1 MENAS
6 NIKSIPKTSRNK
18 QTKTLLMTHLD
29 LPFDALS
36 KMISKNPYLVNS
48 IDNKGETLLSYAIK
62 RKNDDVC
69 QLILTSKTLDLSYQD
84 KNGNTYLH
92 LAVLYKLEKISQ
104 ILIEK
109 GININKQNKNGKT
122 CLDLAYLN
130 NFESLIFI
138 LKNNKVNK
146 TAKNKEKNLT
156 EDLKNSKKNELMEPK
171 SKGRNTKA
179 NSKKKDRSNNNSK
192 LTANSTNK
200 NNIKTNLKTKENN
213 ADAKNLKINLL
224 FDYGKKNNS
233 NNIKKIESLPTLR
246 EMQKTQKNYK
256 SSIKN
261 PTSLYFIQKTDVG
274 KKSKYKKLVKENINK
289 RLTEENSI
297 SNKKINIENNTS
309 TDTKFKSGTNK
320 DKISKTNN
328 IKEKEKFNDEQ
339 LVNLYK
345 DDDDVFGLTD
355 SGEFVKQLAL
365 TSDLNNN
372 LKEYPY
378 LNIDQVKEF
387 KEDDEINLKEEYEKM
402 NRRYIDEVINSSKM
416 NNAKESDEN
425 DSEIVSKIYEDDEY
439 RVKFKNN
446 KNSESSD
453 DDNAGK
459 NRSSLNI
466 LDNSIINTVLNLNNK
481 NNAHKKTRNN
491 NNNNQIKIKS
501 DTNKE
506 DYLYDFMDD
515 KKFSKTIINKFK
527 DKKEEKNSKKK
538 FDDNNNEFENQMDYQ
553 LHPDNEEK
561 YNHNLNELLNIN
573 DEKNNNDKIL
583 KETNKIK
590 ISEDLKEP
598 LLLPEMEDTP
608 ENIEEL
614 EDIVKNNSLKEF
626 LAQINMQ
633 KYLNNFI
640 ENGFDDMKIIIAQA
654 QKGIYI
660 KDSELKEAGILFPGD
675 RAKILIRIQEKAGNF
690 RFAVPKSV
698 YYTCKNLDKI
708 KNDINIKN
716 LKNWLKNL
724 RIDIYLKNFISNGY
738 HSLELLFLQ
747 MESQSPLTAEI
758 LKEEVGIDKIGH
770 RSRIINKLKED
781 GRSYINKLKTS
792 VLLVGNNNNTKFC
805 DCIIY

>member
-538 FDDNNNEFENQMDYQ
+538 FDDNNEFENQMDYQ
-553 LHPDNEEK
+553 LYPDNEEK

-598 LLLPEMEDTP
+598 LLLPEMEDMP

-724 RIDIYLKNFISNGY
+724 RIDTYLKNFISNGY

>member
-92 LAVLYKLEKISQ
+92 LAVLFKLEKISQ

-200 NNIKTNLKTKENN
+200 NNIKKNLKTKENN

-538 FDDNNNEFENQMDYQ
+538 YDDINEFENQMDYQ
-553 LHPDNEEK
+553 LYPDNEEK

-598 LLLPEMEDTP
+598 LLLPEMEDMP

-724 RIDIYLKNFISNGY
+724 RIDTYLKNFISNGY

>member
-36 KMISKNPYLVNS
+36 KMISKNPHLVNS

-62 RKNDDVC
+62 KKNDDVC

-200 NNIKTNLKTKENN
+200 NNIKTNLKVKENN

-256 SSIKN
+256 SNIKN

-553 LHPDNEEK
+553 LYPDNEEK

-598 LLLPEMEDTP
+598 LLLPEMEDMP

-724 RIDIYLKNFISNGY
+724 RIDTYLKNFISNGY

>member
-538 FDDNNNEFENQMDYQ
+538 FDDINEFENQMDYQ
-553 LHPDNEEK
+553 LYPDNEEK

-598 LLLPEMEDTP
+598 LLLPEMEDMA

>member
-1 MENAS
+1 MEIAS

-18 QTKTLLMTHLD
+18 QTKSSLMINLD
-29 LPFDALS
+29 LPFDTLS
-36 KMISKNPYLVNS
+36 KVISKNPNLVNS

-69 QLILTSKTLDLSYQD
+69 QLILTSKILDLSYQD
-84 KNGNTYLH
+84 KNGNSYLH

-122 CLDLAYLN
+122 CLDLAYSN

-146 TAKNKEKNLT
+146 TGKNKEKNLT
-156 EDLKNSKKNELMEPK
+156 EDLKNCKKNELLEPS

-192 LTANSTNK
+192 LTAKSTNK
-200 NNIKTNLKTKENN
+200 NNIKKNIKTKENN
-213 ADAKNLKINLL
+213 ADDKNLKINLL

-256 SSIKN
+256 SNIKN

-274 KKSKYKKLVKENINK
+274 KKTKFKKLVKDNMNK

-328 IKEKEKFNDEQ
+328 VKEQEKFDDEQ

-345 DDDDVFGLTD
+345 DDDVFGLTD
-355 SGEFVKQLAL
+355 SGEYIKQLAL

-372 LKEYPY
+372 LKEYQF

-387 KEDDEINLKEEYEKM
+387 KEDDEINLKEEYERINKK
-402 NRRYIDEVINSSKM
+402 YIDEVINSSKM
-416 NNAKESDEN
+416 NNTKESDEN

-453 DDNAGK
+453 DDNDGK

-466 LDNSIINTVLNLNNK
+466 LDNSIINTVLNLNK
-481 NNAHKKTRNN
+481 NSPRKKTRNN
-491 NNNNQIKIKS
+491 NNNNELKIKS

-506 DYLYDFMDD
+506 NYLYDFMDD
-515 KKFSKTIINKFK
+515 KRFSKTIINKSK
-527 DKKEEKNSKKK
+527 NKKEEKNTKKI

-553 LHPDNEEK
+553 LYPDNEEK
-561 YNHNLNELLNIN
+561 YNHNLNDLLNIN
-573 DEKNNNDKIL
+573 DEKKNNDKFL

-626 LAQINMQ
+626 LVQINMQ
-633 KYLNNFI
+633 KYFNIFN

-675 RAKILIRIQEKAGNF
+675 RAKLLIRIQEKAGNF

-724 RIDIYLKNFISNGY
+724 RVDTYLKNFISNGY
-738 HSLELLFLQ
+738 HSIELLFLQ

>member
-1 MENAS
+1 MEIAS

-18 QTKTLLMTHLD
+18 QTKSSLMINLD
-29 LPFDALS
+29 LPFDTLS
-36 KMISKNPYLVNS
+36 KVISKNPNLVNS

-69 QLILTSKTLDLSYQD
+69 QLILTSKILDLSYQD
-84 KNGNTYLH
+84 KNGNSYLH

-122 CLDLAYLN
+122 CLDLAYSN

-146 TAKNKEKNLT
+146 TGKNKEKNLT
-156 EDLKNSKKNELMEPK
+156 EDLKNCKKNELLEPS

-192 LTANSTNK
+192 LTAKSTNK
-200 NNIKTNLKTKENN
+200 NNIKKNIKTKENN

-256 SSIKN
+256 SNIKN

-274 KKSKYKKLVKENINK
+274 KKTKFKKLVKDNMNK

-328 IKEKEKFNDEQ
+328 VKEQEKFDDEQ

-345 DDDDVFGLTD
+345 DDDVFGLTD
-355 SGEFVKQLAL
+355 SGEYIKQLAL

-372 LKEYPY
+372 LKEYQF

-387 KEDDEINLKEEYEKM
+387 KEDDEINLKEEYERINKK
-402 NRRYIDEVINSSKM
+402 YIDEVINSSKM
-416 NNAKESDEN
+416 NNTKESDEN

-453 DDNAGK
+453 DDNDGK

-466 LDNSIINTVLNLNNK
+466 LDNSIINTVLNLNK
-481 NNAHKKTRNN
+481 NSPRKKTRNN
-491 NNNNQIKIKS
+491 NNNNELKIKS

-506 DYLYDFMDD
+506 NYLYDFMDD
-515 KKFSKTIINKFK
+515 KRFSKTIINKSK
-527 DKKEEKNSKKK
+527 NKKEEKNTKKI

-553 LHPDNEEK
+553 LYPDNEEK
-561 YNHNLNELLNIN
+561 YNHNLNDLLNIN
-573 DEKNNNDKIL
+573 DEKKNNDKFL

-626 LAQINMQ
+626 LVQINMQ
-633 KYLNNFI
+633 KYFNIFN

-675 RAKILIRIQEKAGNF
+675 RAKLLIRIQEKAGNF

-724 RIDIYLKNFISNGY
+724 RVDTYLKNFISNGY
-738 HSLELLFLQ
+738 HSIELLFLQ

>member
-36 KMISKNPYLVNS
+36 KMISKNPHLVNS

-256 SSIKN
+256 SNIKN

-538 FDDNNNEFENQMDYQ
+538 YDDINEFENQMDYQ
-553 LHPDNEEK
+553 LYPDNEEK

-598 LLLPEMEDTP
+598 LLLPEMEDMP

-724 RIDIYLKNFISNGY
+724 RIDTYLKNFISNGY

>member
-538 FDDNNNEFENQMDYQ
+538 FDDINEFENQMDYQ
-553 LHPDNEEK
+553 LYPDNEEK

-598 LLLPEMEDTP
+598 LLLPEMEDMP

-724 RIDIYLKNFISNGY
+724 RIDTYLKNFISNGY

>member
-36 KMISKNPYLVNS
+36 KMISKNPHLVNS

-62 RKNDDVC
+62 KKNDDVC

-84 KNGNTYLH
+84 KNGNSYLH

-200 NNIKTNLKTKENN
+200 NNIKTNLKVKENN

-256 SSIKN
+256 SNIKN

-506 DYLYDFMDD
+506 NYLYDFMDD

-553 LHPDNEEK
+553 LYPDNEEK

-598 LLLPEMEDTP
+598 LLLPEMEDMP

-724 RIDIYLKNFISNGY
+724 RIDTYLKNFISNGY

>member
-1 MENAS
+1 MEIAS

-18 QTKTLLMTHLD
+18 QTKSSLMINLD
-29 LPFDALS
+29 LPFDTLS
-36 KMISKNPYLVNS
+36 KVISKNPNLVNS

-69 QLILTSKTLDLSYQD
+69 QLILTSKILDLSYQD
-84 KNGNTYLH
+84 KNGNSYLH

-109 GININKQNKNGKT
+109 GIKINKQNKNGKT
-122 CLDLAYLN
+122 CLDLAYSN

-146 TAKNKEKNLT
+146 TGKNKEKNLT
-156 EDLKNSKKNELMEPK
+156 EDLKNCKKNELLEPS

-192 LTANSTNK
+192 LTAKSTNK
-200 NNIKTNLKTKENN
+200 NNIKKNIKTKENN

-256 SSIKN
+256 SNIKN

-274 KKSKYKKLVKENINK
+274 KKTKFKKLVKDNMNK

-328 IKEKEKFNDEQ
+328 VKEQEKFDDEQ

-345 DDDDVFGLTD
+345 DDDVFGLTD
-355 SGEFVKQLAL
+355 SGEYIKQLAL

-372 LKEYPY
+372 LKEYQF

-387 KEDDEINLKEEYEKM
+387 KEDDEINLKEEYERINKK
-402 NRRYIDEVINSSKM
+402 YIDEVINSSKM
-416 NNAKESDEN
+416 NNTKESDEN

-453 DDNAGK
+453 DDNDGK

-466 LDNSIINTVLNLNNK
+466 LDNSIINTVLNLNK
-481 NNAHKKTRNN
+481 NSPRKKTRNN
-491 NNNNQIKIKS
+491 NNNNELKIKS

-506 DYLYDFMDD
+506 NYLYDFMDD
-515 KKFSKTIINKFK
+515 KRFSKTIINKSK
-527 DKKEEKNSKKK
+527 NKKEEKNTKKI
-538 FDDNNNEFENQMDYQ
+538 FDDINNEFENQMDYQ
-553 LHPDNEEK
+553 LYPDNEEK
-561 YNHNLNELLNIN
+561 YNHNLNDLLNIN
-573 DEKNNNDKIL
+573 DEKNNNDKFL

-626 LAQINMQ
+626 LVQINMQ
-633 KYLNNFI
+633 KYFNIFN

-675 RAKILIRIQEKAGNF
+675 RAKLLIRIQEKAGNF

-724 RIDIYLKNFISNGY
+724 RVDTYLKNFISNGY
-738 HSLELLFLQ
+738 HSIELLFLQ

>member
-36 KMISKNPYLVNS
+36 KMISKNPNLVNS

-138 LKNNKVNK
+138 HKNNKVNK

-156 EDLKNSKKNELMEPK
+156 EDLKNSKKNELMKPK

-256 SSIKN
+256 SNIKN
-261 PTSLYFIQKTDVG
+261 PTSLYFIQKTDIG

-553 LHPDNEEK
+553 LYPDNEEK

-598 LLLPEMEDTP
+598 LLLPEMEDMP

-724 RIDIYLKNFISNGY
+724 RIDTYLKNFISNGY

>member
-1 MENAS
+1 MEIAS

-18 QTKTLLMTHLD
+18 QTKSSLMINLD
-29 LPFDALS
+29 LPFDTLS
-36 KMISKNPYLVNS
+36 KVISKNPNLVNS

-69 QLILTSKTLDLSYQD
+69 QLILTSKILDLSYQD
-84 KNGNTYLH
+84 KNGNSYLH

-122 CLDLAYLN
+122 CLDLAYSN

-146 TAKNKEKNLT
+146 TGKNKEKNLT
-156 EDLKNSKKNELMEPK
+156 EDLKNCKKNELLEPS

-192 LTANSTNK
+192 LTAKSTNK
-200 NNIKTNLKTKENN
+200 NNIKKNIKTKENN

-256 SSIKN
+256 SNIKN

-274 KKSKYKKLVKENINK
+274 KKTKFKKLVKDNMNK

-328 IKEKEKFNDEQ
+328 VKEQEKFDDEQ

-345 DDDDVFGLTD
+345 DDDVFGLTD
-355 SGEFVKQLAL
+355 SGEYIKQLAL

-372 LKEYPY
+372 LKEYQF

-387 KEDDEINLKEEYEKM
+387 KEDDEINLKEEYERINKK
-402 NRRYIDEVINSSKM
+402 YIDEVINSSKM
-416 NNAKESDEN
+416 NNTKESDEN

-453 DDNAGK
+453 DDNDGK

-466 LDNSIINTVLNLNNK
+466 LDNSIINTVLNLNK
-481 NNAHKKTRNN
+481 NSPRKKTRNN
-491 NNNNQIKIKS
+491 NNNNELKIKS

-506 DYLYDFMDD
+506 NYLYDFMDD
-515 KKFSKTIINKFK
+515 KRFSKTIINKSK
-527 DKKEEKNSKKK
+527 NKKEEKNTKKI

-553 LHPDNEEK
+553 LYPDNEEK
-561 YNHNLNELLNIN
+561 YNHNLNDLLNIN
-573 DEKNNNDKIL
+573 DEKNNNDKFL

-626 LAQINMQ
+626 LVQINMQ
-633 KYLNNFI
+633 KYFNIFN

-675 RAKILIRIQEKAGNF
+675 RAKLLIRIQEKAGNF

-724 RIDIYLKNFISNGY
+724 RVDTYLKNFISNVY
-738 HSLELLFLQ
+738 HSIELLFLQ

>member
-36 KMISKNPYLVNS
+36 KMISKNPHLVNS

-256 SSIKN
+256 SNIKN

-553 LHPDNEEK
+553 LYPDNEEK

-598 LLLPEMEDTP
+598 LLLPEMEDMP

-724 RIDIYLKNFISNGY
+724 RIDTYLKNFISNGY

>member
-1 MENAS
+1 MEIAS

-18 QTKTLLMTHLD
+18 QTKSSLMINLD
-29 LPFDALS
+29 LPFDTLS
-36 KMISKNPYLVNS
+36 KVISKNPNLVNS

-69 QLILTSKTLDLSYQD
+69 QLILTSKILDLSYQD
-84 KNGNTYLH
+84 KNGNSYLH

-122 CLDLAYLN
+122 CLDLAYSN

-146 TAKNKEKNLT
+146 TGKNKEKNLT
-156 EDLKNSKKNELMEPK
+156 EDLKNCKKNELIEPS

-192 LTANSTNK
+192 LTAKSTNK
-200 NNIKTNLKTKENN
+200 NNIKKNIKTKENN

-256 SSIKN
+256 SNIKN

-274 KKSKYKKLVKENINK
+274 KKTKFKKLVKDNMNK

-328 IKEKEKFNDEQ
+328 VKEQEKFDDEQ

-345 DDDDVFGLTD
+345 DDDVFGLTD
-355 SGEFVKQLAL
+355 SGEYIKQLAL

-372 LKEYPY
+372 LKEYQF

-387 KEDDEINLKEEYEKM
+387 KEDDEINLKEEYERINKK
-402 NRRYIDEVINSSKM
+402 YIDEVINSSKM
-416 NNAKESDEN
+416 NNTKESDEN

-453 DDNAGK
+453 DDNDGK

-466 LDNSIINTVLNLNNK
+466 LDNSIINTVLNLNK
-481 NNAHKKTRNN
+481 NSPRKKTRNN
-491 NNNNQIKIKS
+491 NNNNELKIKS

-506 DYLYDFMDD
+506 NYLYDFMDD
-515 KKFSKTIINKFK
+515 KRFSKTIINKSK
-527 DKKEEKNSKKK
+527 NKKEEKNTKKI

-553 LHPDNEEK
+553 LYPDNEEK
-561 YNHNLNELLNIN
+561 YNHNLNDLLNIN
-573 DEKNNNDKIL
+573 DEKNNNDKFL

-626 LAQINMQ
+626 LVQINMQ
-633 KYLNNFI
+633 KYFNIFN

-675 RAKILIRIQEKAGNF
+675 RAKLLIRIQEKAGNF

-724 RIDIYLKNFISNGY
+724 RVDTYLKNFISNGY
-738 HSLELLFLQ
+738 HSIELLFLQ

>member
-29 LPFDALS
+29 LPFDTLS
-36 KMISKNPYLVNS
+36 KMISKNPHLVNS

-62 RKNDDVC
+62 RKNDDIC

-213 ADAKNLKINLL
+213 TDAKNLKINLL

-256 SSIKN
+256 SNIKN

-365 TSDLNNN
+365 TSDLNNF
-372 LKEYPY
+372 L
-378 LNIDQVKEF
+378 
-387 KEDDEINLKEEYEKM
+387 
-402 NRRYIDEVINSSKM
+402 S
-416 NNAKESDEN
+416 
-425 DSEIVSKIYEDDEY
+425 
-439 RVKFKNN
+439 
-446 KNSESSD
+446 
-453 DDNAGK
+453 
-459 NRSSLNI
+459 
-466 LDNSIINTVLNLNNK
+466 
-481 NNAHKKTRNN
+481 HK
-491 NNNNQIKIKS
+491 
-501 DTNKE
+501 
-506 DYLYDFMDD
+506 Y
-515 KKFSKTIINKFK
+515 
-527 DKKEEKNSKKK
+527 
-538 FDDNNNEFENQMDYQ
+538 
-553 LHPDNEEK
+553 
-561 YNHNLNELLNIN
+561 
-573 DEKNNNDKIL
+573 
-583 KETNKIK
+583 
-590 ISEDLKEP
+590 
-598 LLLPEMEDTP
+598 
-608 ENIEEL
+608 
-614 EDIVKNNSLKEF
+614 
-626 LAQINMQ
+626 
-633 KYLNNFI
+633 
-640 ENGFDDMKIIIAQA
+640 
-654 QKGIYI
+654 
-660 KDSELKEAGILFPGD
+660 
-675 RAKILIRIQEKAGNF
+675 
-690 RFAVPKSV
+690 
-698 YYTCKNLDKI
+698 
-708 KNDINIKN
+708 
-716 LKNWLKNL
+716 
-724 RIDIYLKNFISNGY
+724 
-738 HSLELLFLQ
+738 
-747 MESQSPLTAEI
+747 
-758 LKEEVGIDKIGH
+758 
-770 RSRIINKLKED
+770 
-781 GRSYINKLKTS
+781 
-792 VLLVGNNNNTKFC
+792 
-805 DCIIY
+805 

>member
-1 MENAS
+1 MEIAS

-18 QTKTLLMTHLD
+18 QTKSSLMINLD
-29 LPFDALS
+29 LPFDTLS
-36 KMISKNPYLVNS
+36 KVISKNPNLVNS

-69 QLILTSKTLDLSYQD
+69 QLILTSKILDLSYQD
-84 KNGNTYLH
+84 KNGNSYLH

-122 CLDLAYLN
+122 CLDLAYSN

-146 TAKNKEKNLT
+146 TGKNKEKNLT
-156 EDLKNSKKNELMEPK
+156 EDLKNCKKNELLEPS

-192 LTANSTNK
+192 LTAKSTNK
-200 NNIKTNLKTKENN
+200 NNIKKNIKTKENN
-213 ADAKNLKINLL
+213 ADDKNLKINLL

-256 SSIKN
+256 SNIKN

-274 KKSKYKKLVKENINK
+274 KKTKFKKLVKDNMNK

-328 IKEKEKFNDEQ
+328 VKEQEKFDDEQ

-345 DDDDVFGLTD
+345 DDDVFGLTD
-355 SGEFVKQLAL
+355 SGEYIKQLAL

-372 LKEYPY
+372 LKEYQF

-387 KEDDEINLKEEYEKM
+387 KEDDEINLKEEYERINKK
-402 NRRYIDEVINSSKM
+402 YIDEVINSSKM
-416 NNAKESDEN
+416 NNTKESDEN

-453 DDNAGK
+453 DDNDGK

-466 LDNSIINTVLNLNNK
+466 LDNSIINTVLNLNK
-481 NNAHKKTRNN
+481 NSPRKKTRNN
-491 NNNNQIKIKS
+491 NNNNELKIKS

-506 DYLYDFMDD
+506 NYLYDFMDD
-515 KKFSKTIINKFK
+515 KRFSKTIINKSK
-527 DKKEEKNSKKK
+527 NKKEEKNTKKI

-553 LHPDNEEK
+553 LYPDNEEK
-561 YNHNLNELLNIN
+561 YNHNLNDLLNIN
-573 DEKNNNDKIL
+573 DEKNNNDKFL

-626 LAQINMQ
+626 LVQINMQ
-633 KYLNNFI
+633 KYFNIFN

-675 RAKILIRIQEKAGNF
+675 RAKLLIRIQEKAGNF

-724 RIDIYLKNFISNGY
+724 RVDTYLKNFISNGY
-738 HSLELLFLQ
+738 HSIELLFLQ

>member
-1 MENAS
+1 MEIAS

-18 QTKTLLMTHLD
+18 QTKSSLMINLD
-29 LPFDALS
+29 LPFDTLS
-36 KMISKNPYLVNS
+36 KVISKNPNLVNS

-69 QLILTSKTLDLSYQD
+69 QLILTSKILDLSYQD
-84 KNGNTYLH
+84 KNGNSYLH

-122 CLDLAYLN
+122 CLDLAYSN

-146 TAKNKEKNLT
+146 TGKNKEKNLT
-156 EDLKNSKKNELMEPK
+156 EDLKNCKKNELLEPS

-192 LTANSTNK
+192 LTAKSTNK
-200 NNIKTNLKTKENN
+200 NNIKKNIKTKENN

-256 SSIKN
+256 SNIKN

-274 KKSKYKKLVKENINK
+274 KKTKFKKLVKDNMNK

-328 IKEKEKFNDEQ
+328 VKEQEKFDDEQ

-345 DDDDVFGLTD
+345 DDDVFGLTD
-355 SGEFVKQLAL
+355 SGEYIKQLAL

-372 LKEYPY
+372 LKEYQF

-387 KEDDEINLKEEYEKM
+387 KEDDEINLKEEYERINKK
-402 NRRYIDEVINSSKM
+402 YIDEVINSSKM
-416 NNAKESDEN
+416 NNTKESDEN

-453 DDNAGK
+453 DDNDGK

-466 LDNSIINTVLNLNNK
+466 LDNSIINTVLNLNK
-481 NNAHKKTRNN
+481 NSPRKKTRNN
-491 NNNNQIKIKS
+491 NNNNELKIKS

-506 DYLYDFMDD
+506 NYLYDFMDD
-515 KKFSKTIINKFK
+515 KRFSKTIINKSK
-527 DKKEEKNSKKK
+527 NKKEEKNTKKI

-553 LHPDNEEK
+553 LYPDNEEK
-561 YNHNLNELLNIN
+561 YNHNLNDLLNIN
-573 DEKNNNDKIL
+573 DEKNNNDKFL

-626 LAQINMQ
+626 LVQINMQ
-633 KYLNNFI
+633 KYFNIFN

-675 RAKILIRIQEKAGNF
+675 RAKLLIRIQEKAGNF

-724 RIDIYLKNFISNGY
+724 RVDTYLKNFISNGY
-738 HSLELLFLQ
+738 HSIELLFLQ

>member
-1 MENAS
+1 MEITS
-6 NIKSIPKTSRNK
+6 NLKLVPKTSRNK
-18 QTKTLLMTHLD
+18 QTNSSLMIYLD
-29 LPFDALS
+29 LPFDSLR
-36 KMISKNPYLVNS
+36 KMITRNPNLVNS

-62 RKNDDVC
+62 RKKDDIC
-69 QLILTSKTLDLSYQD
+69 QIILTSKILDLSYQD
-84 KNGNTYLH
+84 KNGNSYLH

-122 CLDLAYLN
+122 CLDLAYIN

-138 LKNNKVNK
+138 LKNNKLNK

-156 EDLKNSKKNELMEPK
+156 EDLKNSKKNELLEPS
-171 SKGRNTKA
+171 SKGRNTKT
-179 NSKKKDRSNNNSK
+179 NSKKKDRNNNNSK
-192 LTANSTNK
+192 LTAKSTNK
-200 NNIKTNLKTKENN
+200 NNIKKNMKTTKENN
-213 ADAKNLKINLL
+213 VDTKNLKINLL
-224 FDYGKKNNS
+224 FDYGKKNDS
-233 NNIKKIESLPTLR
+233 NNFKKIESLPTLR

-256 SSIKN
+256 VKN
-261 PTSLYFIQKTDVG
+261 PTSLYFIQKTDIG
-274 KKSKYKKLVKENINK
+274 KKSKYKKLVKDNISK

-297 SNKKINIENNTS
+297 NNKKINLENNTS
-309 TDTKFKSGTNK
+309 TETKFKSGTNK
-320 DKISKTNN
+320 DKVSKANN
-328 IKEKEKFNDEQ
+328 IIEQDKFNDNQ
-339 LVNLYK
+339 LLNLNK
-345 DDDDVFGLTD
+345 DDDIFGLTD
-355 SGEFVKQLAL
+355 SGEFEKQLAL
-365 TSDLNNN
+365 TSEMDNN
-372 LKEYPY
+372 LKEYQF
-378 LNIDQVKEF
+378 LNINQVKEF

-402 NRRYIDEVINSSKM
+402 NKKYIDEVINSSKI
-416 NNAKESDEN
+416 NNAKESDDN

-466 LDNSIINTVLNLNNK
+466 LDNSIINKVLNLNNK
-481 NNAHKKTRNN
+481 NSAHKKTRNN
-491 NNNNQIKIKS
+491 NNNEIKIKS
-501 DTNKE
+501 ETNRE
-506 DYLYDFMDD
+506 NCLYDFIDD
-515 KKFSKTIINKFK
+515 KKFIKTTINKLK
-527 DKKEEKNSKKK
+527 DKKQEKISEKL
-538 FDDNNNEFENQMDYQ
+538 FDDNNNEFENQIDYQ
-553 LHPDNEEK
+553 LYPDNEEK

-573 DEKNNNDKIL
+573 DEKNNNQKFI
-583 KETNKIK
+583 KETNQIK

-598 LLLPEMEDTP
+598 LLLPEMEEIP
-608 ENIEEL
+608 ENMEDL
-614 EDIVKNNSLKEF
+614 EDIIKNNSLKEF
-626 LAQINMQ
+626 LIQINMQ
-633 KYLNNFI
+633 NYLNNFI

-708 KNDINIKN
+708 NNDINIKN
-716 LKNWLKNL
+716 LKNWLKNI
-724 RIDIYLKNFISNGY
+724 RVDIYLKNFISNGY
-738 HSLELLFLQ
+738 HSIELLFLQ
-747 MESQSPLTAEI
+747 MESQNPLTAEI

-805 DCIIY
+805 DCVIF